1 MLGAALCFIRR
12 HGRRHRKRSALTQ
25 PLLDD
30 ESAAHGRGSE
40 NRGSFVEMSARTAF
54 EPQSDKALEHL
65 EDEAIA
71 NMFHNRTAMAAIAK
85 ANGGGAGRRKKRGG
99 SQKKKKQSSLRFD
112 V

>member
-1 MLGAALCFIRR
+1 MLGAAVCFVRR
-12 HGRRHRKRSALTQ
+12 HGRRHRKRLALTQ
-25 PLLDD
+25 PLLDG

-71 NMFHNRTAMAAIAK
+71 NMFHNRTAMAAITK
-85 ANGGGAGRRKKRGG
+85 ANGGGAG
-99 SQKKKKQSSLRFD
+99 QKLDLGLWS
-112 V
+112 